1 MITEL
6 DILNFQSHEETHLSF
21 HPGVNIFVGSSDS
34 GKTAIIR
41 AIRWV
46 VWNRPS
52 GADFRSWSAKGRTS
66 VELVTEEGIILRSK
80 DKQDKYTL
88 GISGHKD
95 TEFTAFGTSVP
106 EEISK
111 LLNIS
116 EINLQSQL
124 DSPFLLSETPGK
136 VAEHFNKVAHLEMI
150 DTATQNINS
159 WIRELTSDIK
169 YAEGQKLSLKE
180 GLTKFEHL
188 EKFEVEVEV
197 LEDQEKEFTKLCNSK
212 SKLEAVLNSHLL
224 NDTKISKLQP
234 LLEIEIPLNQIF
246 KWKDEKEK
254 KETEYYKL
262 NFLLDKLFLNESN
275 IKEKEEI
282 LTIETNVTYLLKLYS
297 DKDKIDKEYKSL
309 YRLSNS
315 IVQIN
320 RSIEGAKQKH
330 NDLHEKFEKAFPTG
344 SVCPLCNQIRK

>member
-1 MITEL
+1 MIKQL
-6 DILNFQSHEETHLSF
+6 NISNFQSHQDTSLSF
-21 HPGVNIFVGSSDS
+21 NEGVNVICGSSDS

-41 AIRWV
+41 ALRWLAF
-46 VWNRPS
+46 NKPS
-52 GADFRSWSAKGRTS
+52 GDEMRSHWGGKTE
-66 VELVTEEGIILRSK
+66 VEIFTDDCHVVRSK
-80 DKQDKYTL
+80 DKQQEYIL
-88 GISGHKD
+88 GD
-95 TEFTAFGTSVP
+95 THFTAFGTEVP
-106 EEISK
+106 AEIIK
-111 LLNIS
+111 ALNLNS
-116 EINLQSQL
+116 INCQQQL

-169 YAEGQKLSLKE
+169 YAESQKLSLKE

-188 EKFEVEVEV
+188 EKFEVEVEI
-197 LEDQEKEFTKLCNSK
+197 LEDQDKEFIKLCNSK
-212 SKLEAVLNSHLL
+212 NKLEAVLNSHLL
-224 NDTKISKLQP
+224 NDTKIRKLQP

-246 KWKDEKEK
+246 KWKDEIEDIG
-254 KETEYYKL
+254 TEGGELKHL
-262 NFLLDKLFLNESN
+262 VKWITDV
-275 IKEKEEI
+275 EEEIEDQKQI

-320 RSIEGAKQKH
+320 RSIEGAKQKY
-330 NDLHEKFEKAFPTG
+330 NDLHDKFEKAFPTG